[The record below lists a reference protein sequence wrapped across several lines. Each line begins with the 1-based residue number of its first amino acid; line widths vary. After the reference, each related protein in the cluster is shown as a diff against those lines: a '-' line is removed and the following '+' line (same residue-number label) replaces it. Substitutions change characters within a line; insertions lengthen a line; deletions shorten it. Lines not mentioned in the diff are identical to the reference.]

1 MNARRW
7 LRADHV
13 AAALALLMLSYR
25 FCNLDLVTLIN
36 DEPHLLAAAEQEA
49 HGGSWVSASPISGT
63 QGVHYGPVPTWFYG
77 IVHLLFGASP
87 LVSIVAMGLVVTLGQ
102 LIFLAM
108 LTRFLR
114 GGATM
119 FGALVALVASSPFA
133 FAWSRTAWD
142 NTILIGTFACAA
154 LLLAEDELTP
164 RRCLIAGTLFGLAI
178 GTHLMVLP
186 ALMMMFAMTLWIR
199 RHAFLRTFRAS
210 LITAAPAVVINVP
223 YLIYLS
229 KLPHPS
235 PPPHL
240 ATATAGHGL
249 DVSDAAAT
257 FTTTF
262 LQPARVLSLDGI
274 AYFFDDAWGD
284 FRGWLGGWSFVLD
297 DASFAFVMALM
308 ALVGIFVSA
317 FRAPSARTRRLASL
331 ALVAWVGHALFLAAD
346 GLAPHPHYQHP
357 VWWTIPTGIALLIV
371 WLRARSPSFARA
383 IIGISWVFAI
393 AQFSFL
399 PMWMGYVRSHG
410 GTRGIHYTT
419 PLSEERAW
427 MHDACSQGSSIQIEN
442 RTVLFPPALNYI
454 ASTEDACKGKSVVV
468 CKGACQSTDPD
479 ARVVHLRYA
488 AIGGHLAP
496 PVP

>member
-1 MNARRW
+1 MSTRRW
-7 LRADHV
+7 LRADHLS
-13 AAALALLMLSYR
+13 AAVALLLLSYR

-49 HGGSWVSASPISGT
+49 HGGAWVSASPISGT

-77 IVHLLFGASP
+77 VVHLLFGASP

-114 GGATM
+114 GGTAM
-119 FGALVALVASSPFA
+119 FGALAALVASSPFA

-142 NTILIGTFACAA
+142 NTILIGTFACGS

-164 RRCLIAGTLFGLAI
+164 KRCLIAGTLFGLAI
-178 GTHLMVLP
+178 GSHLMVLP
-186 ALMMMFAMTLWIR
+186 ALIAMFAMTLWIR
-199 RHAFLRTFRAS
+199 RRAFLATVRACT
-210 LITAAPAVVINVP
+210 ITAAPAILINVP
-223 YLIYLS
+223 YVIYLY
-229 KLPHPS
+229 KLPHP
-235 PPPHL
+235 PPAPHV
-240 ATATAGHGL
+240 ATASMHSF
-249 DVSDAAAT
+249 DISDAAAT
-257 FTTTF
+257 VTTTF
-262 LQPARVLSLDGI
+262 LQPARILSLDGI
-274 AYFFDDAWGD
+274 AYFFDDAWAD
-284 FRGWLGGWSFVLD
+284 FRNWLGNWSFVLD
-297 DASFAFVMALM
+297 DASFAFVIALM
-308 ALVGIFVSA
+308 ALAGIFVSA

-331 ALVAWVGHALFLAAD
+331 ASVAWVGHALFLAVD

-357 VWWTIPTGIALLIV
+357 VWWTIPTGIALLIL
-371 WLRARSPSFARA
+371 WLRARSPHAARA

-427 MHDACSQGSSIQIEN
+427 MRGACSAGSNIQIEN
-442 RTVLFPPALNYI
+442 RTVLFAPALDYI

-468 CKGACQSTDPD
+468 CGGACRSTDPD
-479 ARVVHLRYA
+479 ARIVHLRYA
-488 AIGGHLAP
+488 AVGGHLMP

>member
-1 MNARRW
+1 MNVRRF
-7 LRADHV
+7 LRADHLSAAV
-13 AAALALLMLSYR
+13 AVLLLAYR

-36 DEPHLLAAAEQEA
+36 DEPHLLAAAEEEA
-49 HGGSWVSASPISGT
+49 HGGAWVSASPISGT

-77 IVHLLFGASP
+77 VVHALFGASP

-114 GGATM
+114 GGTAM
-119 FGALVALVASSPFA
+119 FGALTALVASSPFA

-142 NTILIGTFACAA
+142 NTILVGTFACAS

-164 RRCLIAGTLFGLAI
+164 KRCLIAGILYGLAI
-178 GTHLMVLP
+178 GSHLMVLP
-186 ALMMMFAMTLWIR
+186 ALIAMFALTLWIR
-199 RHAFLRTFRAS
+199 RRAFFKTVRACA
-210 LITAAPAVVINVP
+210 IVAAPAIVINVP
-223 YLIYLS
+223 YAIYLS
-229 KLPHPS
+229 KLPHA
-235 PPPHL
+235 PPAPHI
-240 ATATAGHGL
+240 ASVAAGHAF
-249 DVSDAAAT
+249 DFSEAAAT
-257 FTTTF
+257 VTTTF
-262 LQPARVLSLDGI
+262 LQPARILSLDGI

-284 FRGWLGGWSFVLD
+284 FRSWLGGWSFVLD
-297 DASFAFVMALM
+297 DASFAFVIALM
-308 ALVGIFVSA
+308 ALVGIFLSA
-317 FRAPSARTRRLASL
+317 FRAPVARTRRLASL
-331 ALVAWVGHALFLAAD
+331 ALVAWLGHALFLAAD

-357 VWWTIPTGIALLIV
+357 VWWTIPTGIALLIL
-371 WLRARSPSFARA
+371 WLRARSPHAARA

-419 PLSEERAW
+419 PLAEERAW
-427 MHDACSQGSSIQIEN
+427 MRDACKQGSSIQIEN
-442 RTVLFPPALNYI
+442 RTVLFAPALDYI

-468 CKGACQSTDPD
+468 CNGACRSNDAN
-479 ARVVHLRYA
+479 ARVVHLRYG

-496 PVP
+496 P